1 MLLFTLDDWLEPFR
15 EHIEFGLGELVTD
28 DLLVFQFLGTHQV
41 SNQYVE
47 SRVIPFGSAEV
58 QELDKHLEFLTVYY
72 RIEQFTR
79 VQMCS
84 RCILQYGHTQLE
96 FVVKNEYT

>member
-28 DLLVFQFLGTHQV
+28 DLVLLEIFHQV

-47 SRVIPFGSAEV
+47 SRIIPFGSAEV

-84 RCILQYGHTQLE
+84 RCILQYCHTQLE
-96 FVVKNEYT
+96 FVVKNEYTKR

>member
-15 EHIEFGLGELVTD
+15 EHIESGLGELVTD
-28 DLLVFQFLGTHQV
+28 DLVLLEIFHQV

-47 SRVIPFGSAEV
+47 SRIIPFGSAEV

-96 FVVKNEYT
+96 FVVENEYT